1 MNALD
6 IIEIYKLI
14 NKVNVKKHIVLM
26 ENKLHNSY
34 CIVNRYLEYFEQ
46 EVQIDDLTNCKRSF
60 GCDFIDYNGN
70 FMKAD
75 EYNKLSKQT
84 CSYYNLLYREYV
96 EKNSIKDLCSYCDF
110 KEICAFDE
118 SYSLLELMN
127 EHYIIKMPNDKWE
140 VVKCFDD

>member
-1 MNALD
+1 MNTLD

-34 CIVNRYLEYFEQ
+34 CIVNLYLEYFEQ
-46 EVQIDDLTNCKRSF
+46 EVQIDDLTDCKRHF

-75 EYNKLSKQT
+75 EYDMLSNQA
-84 CSYYNLLYREYV
+84 CSYYNLSYKDYV
-96 EKNSIKDLCSYCDF
+96 EKNSIKDFCSYCDF
-110 KEICAFDE
+110 EELCAFDV
-118 SYSLLELMN
+118 SFSLQELMN
-127 EHYIIKMPNDKWE
+127 ENYIINKPNNMWE
-140 VVKCFDD
+140 VVKIFDS